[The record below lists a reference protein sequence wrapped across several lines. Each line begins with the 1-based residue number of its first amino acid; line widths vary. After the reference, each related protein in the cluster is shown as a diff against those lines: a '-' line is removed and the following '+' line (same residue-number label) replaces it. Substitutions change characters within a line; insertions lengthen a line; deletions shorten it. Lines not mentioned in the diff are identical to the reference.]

1 MLELAYC
8 EVLSVAT
15 SNRRREMVQER
26 RRGQKRGSGE
36 SWMEYLARRGGK
48 GEREGEKRGGQM
60 KVRERREG
68 GRGRRRR
75 EEEG

>member
-48 GEREGEKRGGQM
+48 GEKRGGQM

>member
-48 GEREGEKRGGQM
+48 GEGEREDRGG
-60 KVRERREG
+60 KLKRRA
-68 GRGRRRR
+68 RRD
-75 EEEG
+75 